1 MSLEFKSQNLN
12 IKAIGSKATVPDNNL
27 AKLMYYLHCVFSVIQ
42 LEGNDQYTQYQ
53 NYNLVTKEE
62 EIEIIGLVKL
72 YEPKIMIKLNLFIV
86 DPYLVPSDVSNE
98 FFELTDERI
107 NEPLVKF
114 KYPEIDG
121 DSKSEKELQKMADQ
135 AVKEDKKKG
144 KDSVTDNIIEDLNS
158 KEAKREA
165 DVKAKKI
172 EEDDRKHE
180 NKILLI
186 LGIIFTVLVLTIT
199 TLVFLLPK
207 IFTLLFLT
215 NAFFLFIVKYSISP

>member
-12 IKAIGSKATVPDNNL
+12 IKAIGSKVTVPDNNL

-107 NEPLVKF
+107 NFHIDKNIVIGGKSLKVQKIMVCKESWITQNYINPIEGYTEP
-114 KYPEIDG
+114 
-121 DSKSEKELQKMADQ
+121 
-135 AVKEDKKKG
+135 KKLPVSTNYSSSHSQESCCASGCMK
-144 KDSVTDNIIEDLNS
+144 KVCSVFVVII
-158 KEAKREA
+158 
-165 DVKAKKI
+165 
-172 EEDDRKHE
+172 
-180 NKILLI
+180 
-186 LGIIFTVLVLTIT
+186 III
-199 TLVFLLPK
+199 
-207 IFTLLFLT
+207 I
-215 NAFFLFIVKYSISP
+215 IVYSV

>member
-12 IKAIGSKATVPDNNL
+12 IKAIGSKVTVPDNNL

-72 YEPKIMIKLNLFIV
+72 YEPKIMIKLSLFIV

-107 NEPLVKF
+107 NFHIDKNIMIGGKSLKVQKIMVCKESWINNNYYQPLKEYYTFQSRLSIVLNIESHININDDYHLIVDNNNNNKNN
-114 KYPEIDG
+114 EH
-121 DSKSEKELQKMADQ
+121 SKPKCICWNFIEKICSYICRIFL
-135 AVKEDKKKG
+135 V
-144 KDSVTDNIIEDLNS
+144 
-158 KEAKREA
+158 
-165 DVKAKKI
+165 
-172 EEDDRKHE
+172 
-180 NKILLI
+180 LI
-186 LGIIFTVLVLTIT
+186 LIMYLLMKCDFFKTVL
-199 TLVFLLPK
+199 K
-207 IFTLLFLT
+207 I
-215 NAFFLFIVKYSISP
+215 